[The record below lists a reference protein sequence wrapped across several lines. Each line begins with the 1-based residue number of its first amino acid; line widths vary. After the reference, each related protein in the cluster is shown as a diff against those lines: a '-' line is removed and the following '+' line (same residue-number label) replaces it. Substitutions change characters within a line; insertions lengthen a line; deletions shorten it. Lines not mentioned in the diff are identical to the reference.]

1 MASINDVCAR
11 VVKDVDGALACGVV
25 DLNTG
30 LMLGVAH
37 SIPYFTQTY
46 LDAVAA
52 GAVDMFRGRG
62 ISAVEELLS
71 SVRGTKLEKSVQ
83 EMQMTTTGTYHFMSV
98 CPDKQNALVV
108 LITNKKVNIGMGW
121 ASLRREL
128 PELSKMCP

>member
-83 EMQMTTTGTYHFMSV
+83 EMQMTTTSTFHFMSV
-98 CPDKQNALVV
+98 CPDKRDVLVV
-108 LITNKKVNIGMGW
+108 LITNKKTNMGMGW
-121 ASLRREL
+121 AALRREL
-128 PELSKMCP
+128 PILAKMCP